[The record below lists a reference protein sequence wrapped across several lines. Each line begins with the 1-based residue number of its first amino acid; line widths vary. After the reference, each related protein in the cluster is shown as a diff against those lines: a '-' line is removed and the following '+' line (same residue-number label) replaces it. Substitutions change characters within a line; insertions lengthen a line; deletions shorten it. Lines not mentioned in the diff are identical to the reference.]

1 MHAQPTADRSPFR
14 KRGLSLAPLQQAV
27 KSLASHEIKQ
37 RPGERANRRWEGP
50 PPPPP
55 RRWPKRKGL
64 MVTLAFGTSGSRV
77 LRSTACP
84 AWCARGSSVKPGVSS
99 ALPTLPQC
107 HGTLPDG
114 TQHVALPEMELVP
127 RLLSRAPRRPRG
139 IPYPTKHWG
148 LKNTCTASLSVLSPG
163 DGGLK

>member
-1 MHAQPTADRSPFR
+1 
-14 KRGLSLAPLQQAV
+14 
-27 KSLASHEIKQ
+27 
-37 RPGERANRRWEGP
+37 
-50 PPPPP
+50 
-55 RRWPKRKGL
+55 
-64 MVTLAFGTSGSRV
+64 MVILAFGTSGSRV
-77 LRSTACP
+77 VRSMACP

-114 TQHVALPEMELVP
+114 TQHVALPETELVP

-163 DGGLK
+163 VGGLERTQGLSFRAPPVPPLQHHLQLHSPESFCCSGRQNPSPKSSTRDPMRGARGIHTTGHPRQL